1 MADGS
6 DDARR
11 ATSHLRHELRTPI
24 NQIIGYSELLQEE
37 AAEQGQQSFVADLG
51 RITLAARRLLAVV
64 EAGLDALVHGPSAPA
79 AAVAPGVA
87 AAPGAEPEA
96 PPRHLGSLLVVDDDP
111 ANRDM
116 LARRLL
122 RRGHTVAMA
131 ESGEAAL
138 EALRKGGFD
147 LVLLD
152 VMMPGISGLEVLETV
167 RRDTNMADLPV
178 IMATARD
185 GSEDTVA
192 ALRLGAN
199 DYVTKPLDF
208 PVVQARVETHLGLK
222 RAMDEVQRLAAAL
235 ELRNGFIRRLFGR
248 YVSDEVV
255 STLLES
261 PAGLRLGGEK
271 RTVTILMADLRGFS
285 GMAERLPPEQV
296 VSTLNNYLG
305 AMTDI
310 ITAHQGTI
318 DEFIGDAILALFGA
332 PIAREDDARRA
343 CACALEMQL
352 AMEGVNERNRGL
364 GLPDLQ
370 MGIAVNT
377 GEVVVGNVGS
387 HKRAKYGV
395 VGSPVNLAG
404 RIESYTV
411 GGQVLI
417 SESTLKGAGA
427 LEVEGRMTIEVKGFA
442 EPVSIYSLRGMGGE
456 GGVRLPDGIEEMTA
470 LTREIPVSFTVLE
483 GKHGTGVELAGRL
496 VRLSMQG
503 ADVRS
508 EGTVEPLRDVRL
520 RVTGFHGTQL
530 PGELYA
536 KVMSA
541 SPDGGGFHVR
551 FTSVPP
557 EALDLFKSAL
567 DGTRG

>member
-1 MADGS
+1 
-6 DDARR
+6 
-11 ATSHLRHELRTPI
+11 
-24 NQIIGYSELLQEE
+24 
-37 AAEQGQQSFVADLG
+37 
-51 RITLAARRLLAVV
+51 
-64 EAGLDALVHGPSAPA
+64 
-79 AAVAPGVA
+79 
-87 AAPGAEPEA
+87 
-96 PPRHLGSLLVVDDDP
+96 
-111 ANRDM
+111 
-116 LARRLL
+116 
-122 RRGHTVAMA
+122 
-131 ESGEAAL
+131 
-138 EALRKGGFD
+138 
-147 LVLLD
+147 
-152 VMMPGISGLEVLETV
+152 
-167 RRDTNMADLPV
+167 
-178 IMATARD
+178 
-185 GSEDTVA
+185 
-192 ALRLGAN
+192 
-199 DYVTKPLDF
+199 
-208 PVVQARVETHLGLK
+208 
-222 RAMDEVQRLAAAL
+222 
-235 ELRNGFIRRLFGR
+235 
-248 YVSDEVV
+248 
-255 STLLES
+255 
-261 PAGLRLGGEK
+261 
-271 RTVTILMADLRGFS
+271 MADLRGFS